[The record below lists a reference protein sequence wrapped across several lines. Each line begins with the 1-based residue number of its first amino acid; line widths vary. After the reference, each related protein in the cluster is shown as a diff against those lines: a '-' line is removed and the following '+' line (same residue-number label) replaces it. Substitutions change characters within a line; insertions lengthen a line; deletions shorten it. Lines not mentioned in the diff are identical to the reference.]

1 LIRKTFHRIHN
12 LFSYTIR
19 GALFG
24 ATIFGSS
31 ELGIW
36 KDGETSREVAKIII
50 AILTPIAK
58 KAESEMPAQ
67 VSYHHQYHNFEKKN
81 KPICTTCFFK
91 VKSLPSV
98 ENLKSTST
106 ACWNKG
112 VYNAG
117 EFVIDV
123 PNKCVVAANKAYQLV
138 EIQVN
143 KSKEN

>member
-1 LIRKTFHRIHN
+1 MTLIRKTFYPIHN

-24 ATIFGSS
+24 ATIFGSQ

-67 VSYHHQYHNFEKKN
+67 VSYHYQYHNFKK
-81 KPICTTCFFK
+81 KLTYMYDLFFQGKIIAICRKFK
-91 VKSLPSV
+91 IHIY
-98 ENLKSTST
+98 
-106 ACWNKG
+106 G
-112 VYNAG
+112 VL
-117 EFVIDV
+117 E
-123 PNKCVVAANKAYQLV
+123 
-138 EIQVN
+138 
-143 KSKEN
+143 

>member
-1 LIRKTFHRIHN
+1 LIRKTFNLLNN
-12 LFSYTIR
+12 LFSYTLR

-67 VSYHHQYHNFEKKN
+67 VSYHYQYHDLKKN
-81 KPICTTCFFK
+81 KH
-91 VKSLPSV
+91 L
-98 ENLKSTST
+98 
-106 ACWNKG
+106 
-112 VYNAG
+112 
-117 EFVIDV
+117 
-123 PNKCVVAANKAYQLV
+123 
-138 EIQVN
+138 
-143 KSKEN
+143 